1 MKAYADTNFFTRF
14 YVPNPDVPRL
24 SRMIAAYLKRE
35 DEPLPFT
42 PLHRL
47 EFRNAIRLM
56 VHRRHQ
62 RGEFR
67 MLVEFERHHGVTSSG
82 ACCGFFQVEAGFP
95 PPCSAR

>member
-24 SRMIAAYLKRE
+24 SRMIATYLRRE
-35 DEPLPFT
+35 NEPLPFT

-62 RGEFR
+62 RGEVNISPNLWLFLQNVGLCHEPIR
-67 MLVEFERHHGVTSSG
+67 K
-82 ACCGFFQVEAGFP
+82 
-95 PPCSAR
+95 